1 MSFCEKCYCYDDSYV
16 EGEDITD
23 EQLENDPKYEPDRYY
38 YWHGDIQE
46 DYQMPKGYECLCESC
61 FGDLLGEGKIIE
73 KYEWGTNKL
82 NPKWNDDT
90 MGWFVPI

>member
-23 EQLENDPKYEPDRYY
+23 EQLENDPKYEPHRYY

>member
-23 EQLENDPKYEPDRYY
+23 EQLENDPKYEPHRYY

-73 KYEWGTNKL
+73 KYEWKTNKL

-90 MGWFVPI
+90 MGWFMPI